1 MHRTDA
7 GANVLQLPLEVAL
20 DLPGHGH
27 HALPGSSPEVLDGR
41 PLILG
46 QPSDGGAVRS
56 GQPGHGLALLS
67 AELADERPQPL
78 DLAGREAARPV
89 LLGPGGQSPEDLFH
103 ALEPETQGLESLLG
117 VGEERPADLTWVPWA
132 RSGLGPG
139 GPNGLGHGLPDAL
152 EALVEPF
159 LDRPLVGG
167 QDLPDPNGTGPLTGG
182 GLGDGD
188 GVGQARPGRAPPRRL
203 GDRRGW
209 WF

>member
-27 HALPGSSPEVLDGR
+27 HALPGSLPEVLDGR
-41 PLILG
+41 PLIPG
-46 QPSDGGAVRS
+46 QPFDGGAVRP
-56 GQPGHGLALLS
+56 GQPGHGLALPS

-78 DLAGREAARPV
+78 DLVARARPV
-89 LLGPGGQSPEDLFH
+89 VLGPGGQGSEDLFD
-103 ALEPETQGLESLLG
+103 ALEPESQGLESLFG
-117 VGEERPADLTWVPWA
+117 VGEERPADLSRVSWA
-132 RSGLGPG
+132 RSGLGRG
-139 GPNGLGHGLPDAL
+139 GANGLGHGLPDAL

-159 LDRPLVGG
+159 LDGPLVGG
-167 QDLPDPNGTGPLTGG
+167 QDLLDPNGTGPLTGG

-188 GVGQARPGRAPPRRL
+188 GVGEARPGRAPPRRL